1 MTPHS
6 PSTMSRENNLSL
18 SNETM
23 QPNVGFSGERI
34 KMRSFAHKKFMAAI
48 NRANDDDDKQLGFTS
63 SAANLGTAGWLL
75 TDLALR
81 VAELSVKKVA

>member
-1 MTPHS
+1 
-6 PSTMSRENNLSL
+6 
-18 SNETM
+18 
-23 QPNVGFSGERI
+23 
-34 KMRSFAHKKFMAAI
+34 MRSFAHKKFMAAI